1 MNPMKLF
8 NFKNRTTPFL
18 SGLVLIS
25 LSLSAV
31 RPAQAGFLDGIGDAI
46 RGVNNTIDGVKD
58 THRNVTGTVSNLN
71 DLGVSL
77 GLRPGAPSTDLF
89 DIFGSWYGA
98 MSPSEKEVVKALVT
112 EFAEDKQLSFS
123 EFKKTSEYGSLTAP
137 AKAAASAIFFKFKE
151 VSTAAVPVKDKF
163 LAFAF
168 CLSGGSTKCK

>member
-8 NFKNRTTPFL
+8 NFKNRTTPLL

-25 LSLSAV
+25 LSLSAIK
-31 RPAQAGFLDGIGDAI
+31 PAQAGFLDGITDAI

-77 GLRPGAPSTDLF
+77 GLRPGAPSTDLL

-112 EFAEDKQLSFS
+112 EFADDKQLSFS

>member
-1 MNPMKLF
+1 MKLI
-8 NFKNRTTPFL
+8 NLKRRTTPLL

-25 LSLSAV
+25 LSLAVV
-31 RPAQAGFLDGIGDAI
+31 RPAQAGFLDGITDAI
-46 RGVNNTIDGVKD
+46 RGVNNTIDGAKD
-58 THRNVTGTVSNLN
+58 THRNITGTASNLS
-71 DLGVSL
+71 DLGSL
-77 GLRPGAPSTDLF
+77 LGIGPSAPSTDLF
-89 DIFGSWYGA
+89 DIYGSWYGA

-123 EFKKTSEYGSLTAP
+123 EFKKTPEYKTLSTP
-137 AKAAASAIFFKFKE
+137 AKSSASAIFFKFKE

>member
-8 NFKNRTTPFL
+8 NFKNRTAPLL
-18 SGLVLIS
+18 SGLVLVS
-25 LSLSAV
+25 LSLSSV
-31 RPAQAGFLDGIGDAI
+31 RPAQAGFLDGITDAI

-77 GLRPGAPSTDLF
+77 GLRPGAPSNDLF

-98 MSPSEKEVVKALVT
+98 MVPSEKEVVKALVT

-123 EFKKTSEYGSLTAP
+123 EFKKTPEYGGLSTL
-137 AKAAASAIFFKFKE
+137 AKSKASAIFFKFKE

-168 CLSGGSTKCK
+168 CLSGGSTNCK